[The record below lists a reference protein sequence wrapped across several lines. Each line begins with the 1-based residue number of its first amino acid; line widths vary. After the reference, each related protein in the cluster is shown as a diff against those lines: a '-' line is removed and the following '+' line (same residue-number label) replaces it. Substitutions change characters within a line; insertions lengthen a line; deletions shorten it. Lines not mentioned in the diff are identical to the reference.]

1 MEIKIKNLEEE
12 NKIIKI
18 EIKEIIKKELEE
30 QLKIRKE
37 KEKEI
42 NPIIKSRSY
51 IINDKLLFKQLNTW
65 INPSKSLNF
74 ELKFTA
80 LINGDT
86 CNDFHKKCDGIGPT
100 VTIVKAKNGH
110 IFGGYV
116 TVPFSSDCAAHYDD
130 KAFLF
135 SLTNNKKFPIK
146 IREKAVC
153 HYNGWGPYI
162 GCKYK
167 CDLAMRMDV

>member
-1 MEIKIKNLEEE
+1 M
-12 NKIIKI
+12 
-18 EIKEIIKKELEE
+18 
-30 QLKIRKE
+30 
-37 KEKEI
+37 
-42 NPIIKSRSY
+42 
-51 IINDKLLFKQLNTW
+51 
-65 INPSKSLNF
+65 
-74 ELKFTA
+74 
-80 LINGDT
+80 
-86 CNDFHKKCDGIGPT
+86 
-100 VTIVKAKNGH
+100 TIVKAKNGH

-162 GCKYK
+162 GYKDK
-167 CDLAMRMDV
+167 CDLAIANGCLKNNVSYCEPNSYEFKRVDLIGTEDRNFNVTDYEVYLVN